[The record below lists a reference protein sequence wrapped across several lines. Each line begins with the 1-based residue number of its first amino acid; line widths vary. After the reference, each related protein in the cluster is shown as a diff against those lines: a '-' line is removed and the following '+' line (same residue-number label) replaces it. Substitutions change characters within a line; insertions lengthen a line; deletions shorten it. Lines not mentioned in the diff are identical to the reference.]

1 MSNISLG
8 FLSFENQM
16 PVLSNIEII
25 KEKICYMNLP
35 ISLKK
40 NAVFFGIQLNGEML
54 CSLD

>member
-25 KEKICYMNLP
+25 VSTQIRA
-35 ISLKK
+35 I
-40 NAVFFGIQLNGEML
+40 F
-54 CSLD
+54 

>member
-25 KEKICYMNLP
+25 KEKKYVI
-35 ISLKK
+35 
-40 NAVFFGIQLNGEML
+40 
-54 CSLD
+54 

>member
-25 KEKICYMNLP
+25 KA
-35 ISLKK
+35 KK
-40 NAVFFGIQLNGEML
+40 HVI
-54 CSLD
+54 